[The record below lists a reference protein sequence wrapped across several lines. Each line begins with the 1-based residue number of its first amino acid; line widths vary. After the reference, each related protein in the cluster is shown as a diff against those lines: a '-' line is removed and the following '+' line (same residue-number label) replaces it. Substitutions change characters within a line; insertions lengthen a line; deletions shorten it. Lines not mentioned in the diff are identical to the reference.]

1 MLNQLELRGRFDRRI
16 IIFTAFAL
24 LLLIILLGRLI
35 DLQWIHHE
43 GFSTRAEN
51 NRINVVPVLPTR
63 GEIFDRNGHGLAIN
77 HVSYQ
82 VEVIPERV
90 QDIASTLRT
99 LATFLHWDD
108 AKQKRLALRIKRS
121 RSDRPVLLD
130 DKLGWKQVAPLAAR
144 LHRLPGVDVQ
154 AGTHRFYPY
163 GKMTSHL
170 IGYLSLAQPDDLKK
184 GYLANE
190 LVGRAGIEIRYESRL
205 HGEPGAQREEVDALG
220 RRVRV
225 LERTP
230 PRMGEN
236 LHLSL
241 DTDLQQAASNALGG
255 RTGAVVAMDVHTGE
269 VLVLLSQ
276 PGFDTNRFI
285 TGLESE
291 QWNAWL
297 RDKRK
302 PLLNRTIQSAYP
314 PGSTFKPITAF
325 AGLRHNIPLATG
337 TTNCPGYLEL
347 ADRKL
352 RCWKRS
358 GHGHIDLHRSIVE
371 SCDVYFYELGDQLGI
386 ESLSEEA
393 ELWGLGHRTG
403 INLPGESRGMIP
415 SIGRNGLIE
424 QARLHPNWKHRKWF
438 RGETMIAA
446 IGQGAVNVTPLQMA
460 RMTAAIANGGQLLK
474 PRLERG
480 LEPDIERVI
489 PLKPEWLAKVHRA
502 MRDVVAN
509 VHGTAHSSL
518 SRMPWAMAGKTG
530 TAQVIAMAQD
540 DETPDE
546 PLYDRHKDHAWFIGY
561 APYEQPRIAIAVF
574 VEHGG
579 HGGSAAAPVAGAI
592 VQALAAK
599 EKQMAASE
607 TP

>member
-1 MLNQLELRGRFDRRI
+1 MLNQLELRGRFERRI

-24 LLLIILLGRLI
+24 LLLAILFGRLV
-35 DLQWIHHE
+35 DLQWLRHE
-43 GFSTRAEN
+43 GYSMRAES
-51 NRINVVPVLPTR
+51 NRINILPVLPTR
-63 GEIFDRNGHGLAIN
+63 GEIFDRNGMGLAVN

-82 VEVIPERV
+82 VEAIPERV
-90 QDIASTLRT
+90 QDMATTIRT
-99 LATFLHWDD
+99 LATFLHWSE
-108 AKQKRLALRIKRS
+108 AKQKRLLTRIKRS

-130 DKLGWKQVAPLAAR
+130 DKLKWAQVAPLAAR

-154 AGTHRFYPY
+154 AGTHRYYPY
-163 GKMTSHL
+163 ARMTSHL
-170 IGYLSLAQPDDLKK
+170 IGYLSLARPEDLQH
-184 GYLANE
+184 GFLANE
-190 LVGRAGIEIRYESRL
+190 LVGRAGLELQFESRL
-205 HGEPGAQREEVDALG
+205 HGKPGAQREEVDALG

-230 PRMGEN
+230 PKMGEN

-241 DTDLQQAASNALGG
+241 DIDLQRAASEALGG
-255 RTGAVVAMDVHTGE
+255 RTGAVVAMDVRTGQ

-291 QWNAWL
+291 QWQAWL
-297 RDKRK
+297 RDRRK

-314 PGSTFKPITAF
+314 PGSTFKPITAL
-325 AGLRHNIPLATG
+325 AGLRHHIPLATG
-337 TTNCPGYLEL
+337 KTDCPGYLEL

-358 GHGHIDLHRSIVE
+358 GHGHIGLHRSIVE

-386 ESLSEEA
+386 EDLSTEA
-393 ELWGLGHRTG
+393 ELWGLGHRSG
-403 INLPGESRGMIP
+403 IDLPGESRGMIP
-415 SIGRNGLIE
+415 SIGKNGLIE

-474 PRLERG
+474 PQLERG
-480 LEPDIERVI
+480 LPAEIQRQIDVDPA
-489 PLKPEWLAKVHRA
+489 WLHTVQGA
-502 MRDVVAN
+502 MRDVVADP
-509 VHGTAHSSL
+509 HGTAHASL
-518 SRMPWAMAGKTG
+518 ANMPWPMAGKTG
-530 TAQVIAMAQD
+530 TAQVVAMSQD
-540 DETPDE
+540 DQESDV

-561 APYEQPRIAIAVF
+561 APYDKPQIAIAVF

-592 VQALAAK
+592 VQALALKEQAEAK
-599 EKQMAASE
+599 V